1 MSCSHINILYK
12 TLTVTRKDPD
22 QSLCNNIYENKGH
35 SPLVNIWLLFMCDS
49 RNKKCKYVM

>member
-35 SPLVNIWLLFMCDS
+35 SPLVNILLLFMCDS